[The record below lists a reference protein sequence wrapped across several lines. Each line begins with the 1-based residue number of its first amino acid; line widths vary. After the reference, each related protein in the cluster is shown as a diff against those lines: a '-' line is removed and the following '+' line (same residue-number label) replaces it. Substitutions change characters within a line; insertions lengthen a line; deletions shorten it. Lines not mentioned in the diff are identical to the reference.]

1 MTEMIYGWMKNLA
14 FFFIFMTAVL
24 NCLPDNRYRKYVR
37 FFLGML
43 VIIVLARPLTEFLH
57 LDETLEDVVSREML
71 EIEARGLGDRLE
83 MGDVQEEYLLRGYE
97 SEIADQI
104 HAFLQERGIVPV
116 ETEVQLDRDKME
128 VSDIRLIISADTAD
142 ILYESEKKEK
152 VRELEETAET
162 VKRELSEV
170 YQVDAEHIDV
180 TIQR

>member
-1 MTEMIYGWMKNLA
+1 MW
-14 FFFIFMTAVL
+14 
-24 NCLPDNRYRKYVR
+24 
-37 FFLGML
+37 
-43 VIIVLARPLTEFLH
+43 
-57 LDETLEDVVSREML
+57 
-71 EIEARGLGDRLE
+71 
-83 MGDVQEEYLLRGYE
+83 
-97 SEIADQI
+97 
-104 HAFLQERGIVPV
+104 
-116 ETEVQLDRDKME
+116 LDRDKME

>member
-1 MTEMIYGWMKNLA
+1 M
-14 FFFIFMTAVL
+14 
-24 NCLPDNRYRKYVR
+24 R
-37 FFLGML
+37 
-43 VIIVLARPLTEFLH
+43 
-57 LDETLEDVVSREML
+57 
-71 EIEARGLGDRLE
+71 
-83 MGDVQEEYLLRGYE
+83 
-97 SEIADQI
+97 
-104 HAFLQERGIVPV
+104 
-116 ETEVQLDRDKME
+116 LDRDKME